1 MADRTHVKSHPRQVA
16 STASRTTAS
25 RSNGGIASGSTDTA
39 AETAAQQSKRPKQQH
54 GQSSSRPRQGND
66 TAHKRPQQQQHGTV
80 SGNNITTRPRTA
92 AANRSNK
99 AAASQRHGSGKIE
112 KWPRNFAK
120 HPQGSSL
127 PLKLSTPPRKIQWTS
142 SGKTIQISRY
152 DRRLNNMRHQGTHD
166 DCTIDGDAPT
176 IDDDV
181 TMRQEKS
188 SGRLVPKS
196 SGGQGPVQD

>member
-1 MADRTHVKSHPRQVA
+1 MQIAPTSSRTHVKSHPRQVA
-16 STASRTTAS
+16 PTAS

-66 TAHKRPQQQQHGTV
+66 TAHKRPQQQQHGTRQTEATKRQHH
-80 SGNNITTRPRTA
+80 SGMA
-92 AANRSNK
+92 AAKLKN
-99 AAASQRHGSGKIE
+99 G
-112 KWPRNFAK
+112 
-120 HPQGSSL
+120 QGTLQNILKEVLCHS
-127 PLKLSTPPRKIQWTS
+127 KLSTPPRKIQWTS

>member
-1 MADRTHVKSHPRQVA
+1 MQAAARTRQQKQRHSRASDQSNNTDKAAADHGKATTRHTSDHSSS
-16 STASRTTAS
+16 STAH
-25 RSNGGIASGSTDTA
+25 
-39 AETAAQQSKRPKQQH
+39 SKPKQQ
-54 GQSSSRPRQGND
+54 
-66 TAHKRPQQQQHGTV
+66 
-80 SGNNITTRPRTA
+80 SGSITA
-92 AANRSNK
+92 AKLKN
-99 AAASQRHGSGKIE
+99 G
-112 KWPRNFAK
+112 
-120 HPQGSSL
+120 QGTLQNILKEVLCHS
-127 PLKLSTPPRKIQWTS
+127 KLSTPPRKIQWTT

-188 SGRLVPKS
+188 SGTLVPKS